1 MNKTTQCD
9 GRLRPWRCRPLHG
22 AVVSLHFL
30 QTVHFFVYRS
40 RMQTSTS
47 APILP
52 GRWMSRDWF
61 WAAVA
66 WSGIGLFDAI
76 QTLIVMKSG
85 GMHHAW
91 PELFCFRMLYWLVWA
106 VATPAVLRLG
116 MRIAAQ
122 DAQRLGWPG
131 HLLACL
137 GIGLLSA
144 LWTAVLEQALD
155 PWLATPPPSWR
166 ELWRQHFVNGMLTS
180 VVLYVTTLAIGY
192 GVRARE
198 GLMLERA
205 KRAQLNEQLVQAQLD
220 ALRRQI
226 EPHFLFNSLNTI
238 TGLVRERRNDAAVG
252 MITGLSELL
261 RRVLA
266 DADRNLATLD
276 EELAF
281 LDKYLAIQKMRFGE
295 RLHYSVDA
303 PPALLSAQ
311 VPTLLLQPLVEN
323 AFKHGLAHRPESGR
337 IGVTIGTA
345 ADRLSIA
352 VYNDGP
358 PLPAAVPAGRIGL
371 ANVRQRLASL
381 YDGNFTLDLCNRGDG
396 VEVRITLPLVHS

>member
-1 MNKTTQCD
+1 M
-9 GRLRPWRCRPLHG
+9 L
-22 AVVSLHFL
+22 
-30 QTVHFFVYRS
+30 
-40 RMQTSTS
+40 TSTS
-47 APILP
+47 ARVPI

-61 WAAVA
+61 WSTLA
-66 WSGIGLFDAI
+66 WAGIGLFDAM
-76 QTLIVMKSG
+76 QTVLVMTSG

-91 PELFCFRMLYWLVWA
+91 PELFAFRMLYWLVWA
-106 VATPAVLRLG
+106 AATPAVLRFG

-122 DAQRLGWPG
+122 DARRLTWSG
-131 HLLACL
+131 HFLACL
-137 GIGLLSA
+137 SIGLLSA
-144 LWTAVLEQALD
+144 LWTAVIEQALD
-155 PWLATPPPSWR
+155 PWLATPPPSWP

-180 VVLYVTTLAIGY
+180 LVLYVLVLAIGY

-205 KRAQLNEQLVQAQLD
+205 ERAQLNQQLVQAQLD

-226 EPHFLFNSLNTI
+226 EPHFLFNTLNTI
-238 TGLVRERRNDAAVG
+238 TGLVRERRNDAAVEV
-252 MITGLSELL
+252 IAGLGELL

-266 DADRNLATLD
+266 DADRNLTTLD

-295 RLHYSVDA
+295 RLRCDVDVA
-303 PPALLSAQ
+303 PGLLSAR

-323 AFKHGLAHRPESGR
+323 AFKHGLAHRAQGGR
-337 IGVTIGTA
+337 IAVTVGTVGNT
-345 ADRLSIA
+345 LSIA

-358 PLPAAVPAGRIGL
+358 PLRNDAPTGRIGL

-381 YDGNFTLDLCNRGDG
+381 YGGHFSLDLDNRGDG
-396 VEVRITLPLVHS
+396 VEVRMSLPLVHA